1 MGVYTEM
8 AVKHAADTAPFTEAD
23 SFQLALDMQRADHAM
38 FEALIELD
46 FGEIYQEMGI
56 MLVTEADE
64 AEGKK
69 FSINAMKQKIGN
81 AIESIIG
88 LLKKAFGA
96 FMTKWNQ
103 LMGRDK
109 PLYDKYKEAFHKNIG
124 DCTLTGYKVPDL
136 SKFESDNSTFA
147 SNEKAILTKVIN
159 SDIISATTVEAVNEA
174 KSKFVSNTTDIAK
187 KMKEQ
192 DVDIYFVEGSAD
204 KQLKDV
210 VDAAKFDQYMK
221 SGCKS
226 MIDKFK
232 KDTDAMIKEFESV
245 KALYS
250 KNLGD
255 SDLAKAQ
262 LSAISSMIT
271 AENSLFTTAR
281 SLNISQMKTI
291 YGSVRKIWIAVA
303 SGKQAK
309 VKDEKSGEETT
320 QTVNASYV
328 EDLVTLSDLYMEEAF
343 VF

>member
-8 AVKHAADTAPFTEAD
+8 AVKHAADTTPFTEAD
-23 SFQLALDMQRADHAM
+23 SFQLALDMQRADFAM

-81 AIESIIG
+81 AIDSIIG
-88 LLKKAFGA
+88 LLKKAFTA
-96 FMTKWNQ
+96 FTTKWNQ

-109 PLYDKYKEAFHKNIG
+109 PLYDKYREAFHKNIT

-136 SKFESDNSTFA
+136 ALFEKDSQDLF
-147 SNEKAILTKVIN
+147 SNEKRVLT
-159 SDIISATTVEAVNEA
+159 SDTNNIIISAKTVEEVNEA
-174 KSKFVSNTTDIAK
+174 KANYVKNTNNIAK
-187 KMKEQ
+187 DIKEQ
-192 DVDIYFVEGSAD
+192 KIDGYFIDGSAD

-210 VDAAKFDQYMK
+210 VDAAKFDNYMK
-221 SGCKS
+221 TGCKS
-226 MIDKFK
+226 MIDQFK
-232 KDTDAMIKEFESV
+232 KTTDQAVKEFEAV
-245 KALYS
+245 KTLYS

-262 LSAISSMIT
+262 LSAISAMIT
-271 AENSLFTTAR
+271 AENSLLSVAR
-281 SLNISQMKTI
+281 NLRISQMRTI
-291 YGSVRKIWIAVA
+291 YGSIRKIWIAVA

-309 VKDEKSGEETT
+309 AKDDKSGEETT

-328 EDLVTLSDLYMEEAF
+328 EDLATLSDLYMEEAF

>member
-88 LLKKAFGA
+88 LIKKAFTA
-96 FMTKWNQ
+96 FTTKWNQ

-147 SNEKAILTKVIN
+147 SNEKALLTKVIN

-174 KSKFVSNTTDIAK
+174 KSKFVSNITDIAK

-221 SGCKS
+221 TGCKS

-232 KDTDAMIKEFESV
+232 KDTDTMIKEFESV

-271 AENSLFTTAR
+271 AENSLFTTAKN
-281 SLNISQMKTI
+281 LNISQMRTI

-309 VKDEKSGEETT
+309 AKDEKSGEETT

-328 EDLVTLSDLYMEEAF
+328 EDLCTLSDLYMEEAF